1 MRGYTSTGASVP
13 YVNNLNAPIFWR
25 NNYCMNQ
32 FLELWN
38 TNIKMFHYLD
48 DLDGVEGERKNKDSL
63 YGICYESEDL
73 GFSWN

>member
-1 MRGYTSTGASVP
+1 
-13 YVNNLNAPIFWR
+13 
-25 NNYCMNQ
+25 MNQ

-48 DLDGVEGERKNKDSL
+48 DLDGVEGEQKNKDSL

-73 GFSWN
+73 GFSWLRKLQIK